1 MTTTGIGG
9 ILFRSK
15 DPDKTKQW
23 YKENLGFDTDA
34 YGATFKFRPWD
45 DPSKTAYIQ
54 WSPMSEK
61 TNYLGDADQQFMVN
75 YRVKDL
81 EKLVVDLKEAG
92 VTICDEVETYDYG
105 KFVHILDGDGRKIE
119 LWEPIDK
126 VFDEYYNE
134 NK

>member
-126 VFDEYYNE
+126 VFDDYYNE

>member
-15 DPDKTKQW
+15 NPDKTKQW

-61 TNYLGDADQQFMVN
+61 TDYLGDADQQFMVN

-81 EKLVVDLKEAG
+81 EKLVVSLKEAG

-126 VFDEYYNE
+126 VFDDYYNE